1 METRGSVRNGDPP
14 VEAGKG
20 KTSVVS
26 SIKSGVLSHK
36 TNKQIKEGNEEIK
49 YQKLALSYIYMH
61 PSAHSRRH

>member
-1 METRGSVRNGDPP
+1 METRGSVRIGDPP

-36 TNKQIKEGNEEIK
+36 TNKQ
-49 YQKLALSYIYMH
+49 
-61 PSAHSRRH
+61 RRGMKK